1 MPTNPETSTTA
12 FLSQAFTSDLNIPDF
27 CDMAAFDQM
36 MKDWS
41 NATGL
46 ATVAVGRDGH
56 YISGYYNFTRFCQ
69 GLTRK
74 SPEGLRRCI
83 ECDKKGRGVYLCHAG
98 LVDFAAPITLEDG
111 TVLGNIVGGQVLPVK
126 PDEAQFRATA
136 RELGIPED
144 EYIQELRKVAIR
156 TKAQIDSSFALLTNA
171 VNLFVRTSY
180 AAKMNTLYSAERSRI
195 ISSLSRLYFAVFY
208 IDLESDRYAALDA
221 PDYLKDFLAHN
232 GLKASLALQQAA
244 EHFSLPEER
253 SAFLAFNDV
262 STLNA
267 RLQGHTTLSHEFN
280 SPISGWCR
288 ADFIPVKYDE
298 TGKLSQVLY
307 AVQLIHEEKSKELQA
322 TAALQDA
329 LKQAKA
335 ASEAKSDFLSRMSH
349 DIRTPLNG
357 IIGMT
362 YLAQQQNNPA
372 ATADY
377 LEKIDTSGQFLLGL
391 INDILDLGKVESNKI
406 ELHPEV
412 YPPEEFKRYIASVI
426 TPLCDEKG
434 ISFSCKI
441 TGLKERN
448 PLMDKLRI
456 NQIVFN
462 LLSNAVKFTP
472 EGGHVSYT
480 SFWTPLPASDKL
492 HMKVQVKDSGVGIS
506 PEFQQHL
513 FTPFSQ
519 EGRVDNAVNRGTGL
533 GLVIVKRFV
542 DLMGGQ
548 IAVTSSLGKGTTFT
562 VDIDFDSVP
571 KASQPAAATP
581 AKAPVTYPALQGAY
595 ILLCEDHPLNQEI
608 AKTLLEQKGAIV
620 VVAENG
626 EIGVKQ
632 FERSSP
638 NFFQAILMDIRMP
651 VKDGHQ
657 AAQAIRALKR
667 SDAKSI
673 PIIAM
678 SADAFEDDV
687 KMSLASGMN
696 DHLAKPINPDLLYAT
711 LQREIMK
718 SKKS

>member
-1 MPTNPETSTTA
+1 M
-12 FLSQAFTSDLNIPDF
+12 
-27 CDMAAFDQM
+27 
-36 MKDWS
+36 
-41 NATGL
+41 
-46 ATVAVGRDGH
+46 
-56 YISGYYNFTRFCQ
+56 
-69 GLTRK
+69 
-74 SPEGLRRCI
+74 
-83 ECDKKGRGVYLCHAG
+83 
-98 LVDFAAPITLEDG
+98 
-111 TVLGNIVGGQVLPVK
+111 
-126 PDEAQFRATA
+126 
-136 RELGIPED
+136 
-144 EYIQELRKVAIR
+144 
-156 TKAQIDSSFALLTNA
+156 
-171 VNLFVRTSY
+171 
-180 AAKMNTLYSAERSRI
+180 
-195 ISSLSRLYFAVFY
+195 
-208 IDLESDRYAALDA
+208 
-221 PDYLKDFLAHN
+221 
-232 GLKASLALQQAA
+232 
-244 EHFSLPEER
+244 
-253 SAFLAFNDV
+253 
-262 STLNA
+262 
-267 RLQGHTTLSHEFN
+267 SHEFN
-280 SPISGWCR
+280 SAISGWCR
-288 ADFIPVKYDE
+288 ADFIPVKFE
-298 TGKLSQVLY
+298 AAGKLSQVLY

-480 SFWTPLPASDKL
+480 SFWTPLPASEKL

-696 DHLAKPINPDLLYAT
+696 DPLAKPINPHLLYAT